1 MLFGMVYSD
10 FWEEASGCKINI
22 KVISNNSEA
31 IIELG
36 DSFNF
41 LPDLQKVNK
50 IIDIF
55 GSNAISLSKQK

>member
-1 MLFGMVYSD
+1 L
-10 FWEEASGCKINI
+10 EESTRFKINI
-22 KVISNNSEA
+22 KLISNNSEA